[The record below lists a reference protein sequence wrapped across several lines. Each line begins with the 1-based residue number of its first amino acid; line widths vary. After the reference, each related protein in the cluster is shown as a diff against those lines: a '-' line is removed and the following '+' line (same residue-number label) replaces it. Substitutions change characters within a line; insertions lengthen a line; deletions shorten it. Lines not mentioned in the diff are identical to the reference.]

1 MISIIPDWSVFIQ
14 IVNFL
19 LIIIILNHFLFRPI
33 RGIIQER
40 KEKIEGFES
49 DIEQISSRVD
59 ERGQEIESR
68 LVAIR
73 REGFDQKEIV
83 KGQGLE
89 DEKRII
95 DQANDQT
102 EEVMR
107 RITEQITEEVG
118 TAREELRADLEAFSL
133 DLAQK
138 VLGRSLS

>member
-1 MISIIPDWSVFIQ
+1 MISIIPDWSVLLQ
-14 IVNFL
+14 VVNFL
-19 LIIIILNHFLFRPI
+19 LVIIILNHFLFRPI

-49 DIEQISSRVD
+49 DIVQISSKVD

-68 LVAIR
+68 LTAIR

-95 DQANDQT
+95 DRANDQT

-118 TAREELRADLEAFSL
+118 AAREALRSDLETFSL
-133 DLAQK
+133 ELAQK

>member
-14 IVNFL
+14 VVNFL
-19 LIIIILNHFLFRPI
+19 LVIIILNHFLFRPI

-49 DIEQISSRVD
+49 EIEQISSKAD

-68 LVAIR
+68 LTVMR

-83 KGQGLE
+83 KEQGLD

-95 DQANDQT
+95 DRANDQA
-102 EEVMR
+102 EEAMR
-107 RITEQITEEVG
+107 RITAQITEEVG
-118 TAREELRADLEAFSL
+118 AAREELRADLEAFSL
-133 DLAQK
+133 ELAQK

>member
-14 IVNFL
+14 VVNFL
-19 LIIIILNHFLFRPI
+19 LVIIILNHFLFRPI

-49 DIEQISSRVD
+49 DIEQISSKAD

-68 LVAIR
+68 LTAMR
-73 REGFDQKEIV
+73 REGFDQKEVV
-83 KGQGLE
+83 KGQGLD

-95 DQANDQT
+95 DRANDQA
-102 EEVMR
+102 EEAMR
-107 RITEQITEEVG
+107 RITAQITEEVG
-118 TAREELRADLEAFSL
+118 AAREELRADLEAFSL
-133 DLAQK
+133 ELAQK

>member
-14 IVNFL
+14 VVNFL
-19 LIIIILNHFLFRPI
+19 LVIIILNHFLFRPI

-49 DIEQISSRVD
+49 EIEQISSKAD

-68 LVAIR
+68 LTVMR

-83 KGQGLE
+83 KEQGLD

-95 DQANDQT
+95 DRANDQA
-102 EEVMR
+102 EEAMR
-107 RITEQITEEVG
+107 RITAQITEEVG
-118 TAREELRADLEAFSL
+118 AAREELRADLEVFSL
-133 DLAQK
+133 ELAQK

>member
-1 MISIIPDWSVFIQ
+1 MISIIPDWSVLLQ
-14 IVNFL
+14 VVNFL
-19 LIIIILNHFLFRPI
+19 LVIIILNHFLFRPI

-49 DIEQISSRVD
+49 DIVQISSKVD

-68 LVAIR
+68 LTAIR

-89 DEKRII
+89 DEKIII
-95 DQANDQT
+95 DRANDQT

-118 TAREELRADLEAFSL
+118 AAREALRSDLETFSL
-133 DLAQK
+133 ELAQK

>member
-1 MISIIPDWSVFIQ
+1 MVSVIPDWSVFIQ
-14 IVNFL
+14 VVNFL
-19 LIIIILNHFLFRPI
+19 LVIIILNHFLFRPI

-49 DIEQISSRVD
+49 DIEQISSKAD

-68 LVAIR
+68 LAAIR
-73 REGFDQKEIV
+73 HEGFDRKEIV
-83 KGQGLE
+83 KGEGLE

-107 RITEQITEEVG
+107 RIAEQITEEVDA
-118 TAREELRADLEAFSL
+118 AREELRADLEAFSL
-133 DLAQK
+133 ELAQK

>member
-14 IVNFL
+14 VVNFL
-19 LIIIILNHFLFRPI
+19 LVIIILNHFLFRPI

-49 DIEQISSRVD
+49 EIEQISSKAD

-68 LVAIR
+68 LTVMR

-83 KGQGLE
+83 KEQGLD

-95 DQANDQT
+95 DRAKDQA
-102 EEVMR
+102 EEAMR
-107 RITEQITEEVG
+107 RITAQITEEVG
-118 TAREELRADLEAFSL
+118 AAREELRADLEAFSL
-133 DLAQK
+133 ELAQK